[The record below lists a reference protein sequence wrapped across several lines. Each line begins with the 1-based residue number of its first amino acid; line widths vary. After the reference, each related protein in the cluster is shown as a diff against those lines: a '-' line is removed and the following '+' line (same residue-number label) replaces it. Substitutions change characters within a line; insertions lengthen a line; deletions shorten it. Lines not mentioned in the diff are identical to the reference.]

1 MEVSSGNILSSAC
14 AGDLNHANIVV
25 GAGRG
30 LGRIENFKRLVRLSE
45 ILNAQVG
52 GTRGAVDA
60 GWIPKEREIGLS
72 GKRVCPALYLACGV
86 SGSNFHTIGMEHSEY
101 IVAINPDIKA
111 RIHELANI
119 SIYADVNS
127 YIGKMYRALTTISFD
142 AQQDNAISLLKEYFI
157 KNTL

>member
-1 MEVSSGNILSSAC
+1 MEASSVNGLSSAC
-14 AGDLNHANIVV
+14 TGDLVRARIVV

-30 LGRIENFKRLVRLSE
+30 LGKMENFRRLVGLSE
-45 ILNAQVG
+45 ILDAQVG

-60 GWIPKEREIGLS
+60 GWISNDREIGLS
-72 GKRVCPALYLACGV
+72 GKRVRPALYLACGV

-101 IVAINPDIKA
+101 IVAINPDMKA

-127 YIGKMYRALTTISFD
+127 CIEKMRGDLAAMGFN
-142 AQQDNAISLLKEYFI
+142 AQKDNAVSILKEYFI
-157 KNTL
+157 KNTV

>member
-1 MEVSSGNILSSAC
+1 METSSGNIRSSAC
-14 AGDLNHANIVV
+14 AGDLVHAKIVV

-30 LGRIENFKRLVRLSE
+30 LGKIENFKRLVSLSE
-45 ILNAQVG
+45 MLDAQVG

-60 GWIPKEREIGLS
+60 GWIPREREIGLS
-72 GKRVCPALYLACGV
+72 GKRVYPVLYLACGV

-127 YIGKMYRALTTISFD
+127 YIRKMRRDLTAISFD
-142 AQQDNAISLLKEYFI
+142 AQQDNAISLLKEYFM
-157 KNTL
+157 KNTV